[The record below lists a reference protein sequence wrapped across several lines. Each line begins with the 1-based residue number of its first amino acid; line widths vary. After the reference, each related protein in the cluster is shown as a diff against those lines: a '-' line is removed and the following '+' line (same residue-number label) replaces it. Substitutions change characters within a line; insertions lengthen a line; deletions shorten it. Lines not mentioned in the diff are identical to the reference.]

1 MYVTLSSLIKYAYI
15 SLLTSS
21 EPVIKE
27 SEYPELT
34 GLKWLVTGATGGIG
48 YEVVKI
54 LLRQGAEV
62 WLVGRSDTKLHS
74 VLLDL
79 KQHFPSAKLHS
90 ARIDYLDLSTVK
102 PAVEQLFKETNHFNG
117 IIHNAGV
124 MLVPKGS
131 VTKQGYEETIGVN
144 NFATTLLQDLLD
156 PLIVNVP
163 NGRIVWLSSL
173 AHMGAPPHGLDV
185 TLPETGS
192 PTSIYCMS
200 KALDY
205 IASVQW
211 TKNHPT
217 SSVKSISVH
226 PGVIRSD
233 LTRHMSGL
241 ELKFQH
247 MIQWDTGYGART
259 VAAAALYDNAAN
271 NDYYVPFGKPGL
283 VRADIYEAARNER
296 GVAAMDWIEG
306 KIAGFK

>member
-1 MYVTLSSLIKYAYI
+1 MYVTISSLIKYAYI

-21 EPVIKE
+21 EPVISE
-27 SEYPELT
+27 SEYPSLT
-34 GLKWLVTGATGGIG
+34 GKKWLVTGATGGIG
-48 YEVVKI
+48 FELVRI
-54 LLRQGAEV
+54 LLRLGAEV
-62 WLVGRSDTKLHS
+62 WLVGRSEAKLKNAE
-74 VLLDL
+74 LRF
-79 KQHFPSAKLHS
+79 KQEFANAKLHS
-90 ARIDYLDLSTVK
+90 IIIDYTDLSTVK
-102 PAVEQLFKETNHFNG
+102 PAAEQLLKETDYLDG

-131 VTKQGYEETIGVN
+131 VTKQGFEETLGVN
-144 NFATTLLQDLLD
+144 NFATTLLQDLID

-173 AHMGAPPHGLDV
+173 AHMGAPLHGLDV

-192 PTSIYCMS
+192 PTDIYCMS

-205 IASVQW
+205 FAAVQW
-211 TKNHPT
+211 SKKHPE

-247 MIQWDTGYGART
+247 TIQWDTGYGART
-259 VAAAALYDNAAN
+259 VAAAALYDKAAN

-296 GVAAMDWIEG
+296 GVAAMDWVEG
-306 KIAGFK
+306 KIAKYK